1 MELINEYREKYGPGD
16 DDRYT
21 ALETNNILDSI
32 PEEFSSPDHLKRIF
46 SLLDLTTLNPEDNDS
61 TAHKFTHLLN
71 AFPESFPGIPSVA
84 AICVY
89 PLLVEEIR
97 AGLTAPGVKIAAVGA
112 GFPSSQTFLAIKLA
126 ECGLL
131 VKKGADEIDVV
142 ISAGRFLAGEYLQV
156 LNELILI
163 REATSGV
170 KLKVILETG
179 LLKSAANIRLAS
191 LIAMEAGADF
201 IKTSTGKIPVA
212 ATPEAVNVMAKAIRD
227 YYAHTGRAVGIK
239 AAGGIAEKSDAVNYY
254 YMISKL
260 LGDEWLNAERFRIGA
275 SRLANNLLTQITGHE
290 VRYF

>member
-16 DDRYT
+16 DNRYT
-21 ALETNNILDSI
+21 ALETSDILNSI
-32 PEEFSSPDHLKRIF
+32 PMEFSSPEQLKRIF

-61 TAHKFTHLLN
+61 TAHRFTHLLN
-71 AFPESFPGIPSVA
+71 AFPESFPGMPSVA

-97 AGLTAPGVKIAAVGA
+97 NGLTAPGVKIAAVGA

-142 ISAGRFLAGEYLQV
+142 ISAGRFLAGEYLPV

-239 AAGGIAEKSDAVNYY
+239 AAGGIAEVGDAVNYY

-260 LGDEWLNAERFRIGA
+260 LGDEWLNPERFRIGA
-275 SRLANNLLTQITGHE
+275 SRLANNLLTQIMGHE
-290 VRYF
+290 VHYF

>member
-21 ALETNNILDSI
+21 EFETQEMLGSI
-32 PEEFSSPDHLKRIF
+32 PEEFSSPLHLKRIF
-46 SLLDLTTLNPEDNDS
+46 SLMDLTTLNPEDNNT
-61 TAHKFTHLLN
+61 TAHKFTNLLN
-71 AFPESFPGIPSVA
+71 AFPESFPDMPSVA
-84 AICVY
+84 AVCVY

-97 AGLTAPGVKIAAVGA
+97 KCLVAPGVKLAAVGA

-142 ISAGRFLAGEYLQV
+142 ISAGRFLDGEYLAV

-163 REATSGV
+163 REATSGA

-201 IKTSTGKIPVA
+201 IKTSTGKIPVS

-227 YYAHTGRAVGIK
+227 YYTLTGKVVGIK
-239 AAGGIAEKSDAVNYY
+239 PAGGIVEVGDAITYY

-260 LGDEWLNAERFRIGA
+260 LGDEWLCPEHFRIGA
-275 SRLANNLLTQITGHE
+275 SRLANNLLTKILDYE